1 MEIIGNAQ
9 FLRDARRGAN
19 LAGDRWTMRAEK
31 RFSQEN
37 MEQYE
42 YCTAKAIQCYE
53 RADLYADLLD
63 EFSKEEEESEE
74 L

>member
-1 MEIIGNAQ
+1 MEIIGNVK

-19 LAGDRWTMRAEK
+19 LAGDRWTMKAEK
-31 RFSQEN
+31 RFSQGS

-53 RADLYADLLD
+53 RADIYADLLD
-63 EFSKEEEESEE
+63 EFEKEDESEE